1 MIDPRITHLPQ
12 VIKGNSDWRS
22 YRPIRLSNGVTC
34 IIVQDKESKTTACSV
49 AVAVGA
55 SSDPREMSGLA
66 HFTEHM

>member
-1 MIDPRITHLPQ
+1 MIDSAIRPLPQ
-12 VIKGNSDWRS
+12 VITGKSDWRN

-34 IIVQDKESKTTACSV
+34 ILVQDKESKTTACSV